1 MDVASEAQRW
11 ENKDIERLISLWGQY
26 GSVMLIAAIMG
37 RSPASI
43 QTQASRRQL
52 PHRHIKSGPR
62 RAWTN
67 ADDDYIASA
76 VEVIVDGEKVDVL
89 EAAKTLDRSLD
100 AIIPR
105 MASSAGMELRDFLHH
120 LAIPDPDD
128 VAESGISGAPEV
140 PSKPKPC
147 PMCLRPFVSKNPK
160 KWFVCDQ
167 CKSSDSWRNPL

>member
-1 MDVASEAQRW
+1 MDALTEAPRW

-52 PHRHIKSGPR
+52 PHRQVKSGPR
-62 RAWTN
+62 RTWSHE
-67 ADDDYIASA
+67 DDDYIASA
-76 VEVIVDGEKVDVL
+76 VEVIVDGELVKVL
-89 EAAKTLDRSLD
+89 EAAKHLDRSID
-100 AIIPR
+100 AVIVR
-105 MASSAGMELRDFLHH
+105 MASASGMDVKDFLFHIE
-120 LAIPDPDD
+120 IPDPKD

-140 PSKPKPC
+140 PAKPKPC
-147 PMCLRPFVSKNPK
+147 PMCLRPFVSKDPK

-167 CKSSDSWRNPL
+167 CKSSESWKNHL